1 MESPSGRQA
10 ATNVTSKLTGSS
22 PPLTHALNSRGY
34 PQQYERL
41 GVLGK
46 GIDIRHIRAGNV
58 TSESMTL
65 SFDLLGNALVSGLLL
80 GGFYAAV
87 TIGVS
92 ISFGMLDIVNI
103 AHPAFVIL
111 GSYTAY
117 VANSVFG
124 MDPIISSIVLVPAY
138 YLAGVAIY
146 CVYDVSFER
155 RGDTSIRGLAFF
167 FGILFITEV
176 TLVLVFGVDYRLVD
190 TPYVGPSLHI
200 GVIDLPLRLL
210 IPCLVSLA
218 LIGTLQLFMS
228 YTFIGRAVQA
238 VAQDPVAL
246 RLMAVDPNRIKRIAF
261 GLSIASASIAGAIL
275 IIIQPVE
282 PSIGRDYIGRIFAI
296 CVMGGLGSF
305 GGTVVAAMILGIM
318 ESLTSTF
325 YGPSWSPAVAF
336 GFLLITLAVLPSGL
350 FGRR

>member
-1 MESPSGRQA
+1 M
-10 ATNVTSKLTGSS
+10 
-22 PPLTHALNSRGY
+22 
-34 PQQYERL
+34 
-41 GVLGK
+41 
-46 GIDIRHIRAGNV
+46 D
-58 TSESMTL
+58 L

-103 AHPAFVIL
+103 AHPAFIIL

-117 VANSVFG
+117 IANSLLG
-124 MDPIISSIVLVPAY
+124 LDPILSSIVLTPAF
-138 YLAGVAIY
+138 YLLGVAIY
-146 CVYDVSFER
+146 HVYDVSFER
-155 RGDTSIRGLAFF
+155 RGDASMRGLAFF

-176 TLVLVFGVDYRLVD
+176 GLVLAFGVDYRLVD
-190 TPYVGPSLHI
+190 AVYIGPSLRF
-200 GVIDLPLRLL
+200 GVVDLPLRLL
-210 IPCLVSLA
+210 VPCLVSLA
-218 LIGTLQLFMS
+218 MIGVLQLFMS
-228 YTFIGRAVQA
+228 YTFVGRAVQA
-238 VAQDPVAL
+238 VAQDPMAL
-246 RLMAVDPNRIKRIAF
+246 RLMAADPSRIKRVAF

-275 IIIQPVE
+275 IVIQPVE

-305 GGTVVAAMILGIM
+305 SGTILAAIILGIM

-325 YGPSWSPAVAF
+325 YGPSWSPAVGF
-336 GFLLITLAVLPSGL
+336 GFLLITLAVRPAGL

>member
-1 MESPSGRQA
+1 
-10 ATNVTSKLTGSS
+10 
-22 PPLTHALNSRGY
+22 
-34 PQQYERL
+34 
-41 GVLGK
+41 
-46 GIDIRHIRAGNV
+46 
-58 TSESMTL
+58 MTL
-65 SFDLLGNALVSGLLL
+65 SFDLLGNALVSGLML

-117 VANSVFG
+117 IANSVFG
-124 MDPIISSIVLVPAY
+124 LDPIISSIILVPAY
-138 YLAGVAIY
+138 YLVGVAIY
-146 CVYDVSFER
+146 YVYDVSFER

-190 TPYVGPSLHI
+190 TPYVGPSLHFW
-200 GVIDLPLRLL
+200 VIDLPLRLL
-210 IPCLVSLA
+210 VPFLVSLA
-218 LIGTLQLFMS
+218 LVGTLQLFMS

-246 RLMAVDPNRIKRIAF
+246 RLMAVDPSRIKRIAF

-282 PSIGRDYIGRIFAI
+282 PSIARDYIGRIFAI

-336 GFLLITLAVLPSGL
+336 GFLLITLAVRPAGL